1 MGNIKEEV
9 KRIEDQGKE
18 FEDKVN
24 REGKRLEKKTG
35 VPKEIWIG
43 IAIIIVAA
51 VLIKVFGG

>member
-1 MGNIKEEV
+1 MGNIKEEA
-9 KRIEDQGKE
+9 KRIENQGKE
-18 FEDKVN
+18 FGSKVD

-43 IAIIIVAA
+43 LAVIIAGA